1 MQIRGSHVIDAPA
14 DVVFGAISD
23 PATLMAVIPG
33 CLGIEQVGDAY
44 RGEIALRLPGF
55 SGTYRTIARL
65 TEAVRPSHGLITG
78 EATGAF
84 GAIGGAV
91 MFELAESAGR
101 TTVRYEGQLTI
112 SGPLARLDS
121 RFAEGFAGSLIG
133 QGLRALG
140 TRLRG
145 QLRDQASA
153 PQETRV

>member
-1 MQIRGSHVIDAPA
+1 MSWFVRGKS
-14 DVVFGAISD
+14 GRR
-23 PATLMAVIPG
+23 ATLIGLLAVVAVM
-33 CLGIEQVGDAY
+33 LTLVSYSVTLY
-44 RGEIALRLPGF
+44 RLF
-55 SGTYRTIARL
+55 C
-65 TEAVRPSHGLITG
+65 